1 MGLDGFSM
9 GNLGLNND
17 LTSAQMANQAE
28 QLAKKGSEF
37 KIKDVTQ
44 LSKEKGVKRKESEP
58 EGKKQFDDGFKNKK
72 NDDDDS
78 NNNEEQLALIE
89 KSFENK
95 NPREFSVRINPE
107 TELIELF
114 NNKTDKVLE
123 TINAQ
128 NLMGLVSKMNN
139 ASGILVNRKI

>member
-9 GNLGLNND
+9 GNLGLNID
-17 LTSAQMANQAE
+17 MTSAQMANQAE

-37 KIKDVTQ
+37 KIKNVSE
-44 LSKEKGVKRKESEP
+44 LLKENGVKEKEEQ
-58 EGKKQFDDGFKNKK
+58 KQNKNQFNDGFKERK
-72 NDDDDS
+72 NDD
-78 NNNEEQLALIE
+78 NNNEEQRLLNE

-95 NPREFSVRINPE
+95 NPKEFSVRINSE

-114 NNKTDKVLE
+114 NNKDEKVLE
-123 TINAQ
+123 TISAQ
-128 NLMGLVSKMNN
+128 DLMELVSKMDS

>member
-9 GNLGLNND
+9 GNLGLNTD

-37 KIKDVTQ
+37 KIKNVSE
-44 LSKEKGVKRKESEP
+44 LSNENGVKEKEERKQN
-58 EGKKQFDDGFKNKK
+58 KNQFNDGFKERK
-72 NDDDDS
+72 ND
-78 NNNEEQLALIE
+78 NNNEEQRLLNE

-95 NPREFSVRINPE
+95 NPKEFSVRINSE

-114 NNKTDKVLE
+114 NNKDEKVLE
-123 TINAQ
+123 TISAQ
-128 NLMGLVSKMNN
+128 DLMELVSKMDN
-139 ASGILVNRKI
+139 ASGILVNRNI